1 MKKRLISLLLAFSMM
16 LTFLPAGAV
25 SAFAEGTADDTSMG
39 TLLSDGQ
46 PITTGGTYRLK
57 DNYTKAIKITT
68 SDLVTIN
75 IADGDKVTFSP
86 SSYPMTMLQVE
97 EDGNLIVNNHGSYE
111 GATFLSFAG
120 KTAEISGGNYEI
132 ARSQYNSNMGIV
144 AFDFDKGED
153 VTIENAKI
161 QVGDYCNGVRA
172 YDLNTLHIVNSEIKQ
187 MGSYQQGYAAIA
199 HYKSSNVTLD
209 GVIIETGDCPAIFGK
224 GKSLIINSGKY
235 TSAMNTVVVGDETE
249 KTVIN
254 GGEFEVKVGSSSCNV
269 VSNSG
274 PMEIHGG
281 KFTAGSSGGKVLT
294 CYGSIVIDDEKST
307 PEFYGKSGRLDA
319 IQFRGSYSGNPVMQ
333 FKAGIIH
340 ISGGV
345 QRAAIAIGTD
355 STYDPDRGTAIIDS
369 NRVII
374 DSGTYGIRVRGHV
387 TAVLN
392 DITVNRVGRSV
403 IYLEKDQKI
412 KISDTYTG
420 NATILCADPKDG
432 RPLTT
437 ATTGTEYQK
446 NLNLTSANAG
456 YLVGYKIE
464 DGKEY
469 RCLSK
474 KVGVTVNGLKSE
486 IKAEDTAEFTV
497 TLTHAGSTG
506 TGILTFGDKNSEIEY
521 KDEES
526 GAYQPMP
533 KDGLEV
539 DLSGDNKNY
548 EFCITPKDA
557 GDQTLTAAVVRD
569 AVELGTAD
577 KNFTVADRVH
587 TTVTIEGLENAVV
600 KEGES
605 KDFTVKVTP
614 NDDAKLGE
622 AFIDFGDKN
631 SEIEYKDENDAYQP
645 MPEGGLK
652 IGLGDG
658 EVERKFRITPK
669 ETGKQTLT
677 AAVVRDD
684 VKLGTADKDYTVAG
698 RVHTTVTIEGLEN
711 AVIKE
716 GESKDFTVKVDP
728 KDDANLG
735 EAFIDFGD
743 KNSEIE
749 YKDEHGAYQ
758 PMPNGGLKINLGN
771 GEVEHEFRITPKET
785 GKQTLTAVVKK
796 DEKELAKD
804 EKDFVGSEMPILT
817 LKDGVITSVTVPGK
831 NGADPEDITE
841 IVKKNANED
850 GSFNVPE
857 GATVSVAFDKDA
869 FADSGLKFGHWDI
882 TGLDDP
888 NAYQDKES
896 FDFEM
901 PAKAVTLKA
910 MTQDATIEDD
920 GPGVLGTV
928 AIIGTAAVGGAVLGY
943 QAYSLGAEFAGKLM
957 ALPYFPSNRS
967 ALAMMLWEDAGKP
980 MPESELLYP
989 DVEQEEQDMDLQHA
1003 ARWAMENEL
1012 IPDLNDEGT
1021 APEEM
1026 KFYPDNTVSKID
1038 VLNAWQKAQELK
1050 QNA

>member
-25 SAFAEGTADDTSMG
+25 SAFAEETADDTTKG
-39 TLLSDGQ
+39 TLLHGGETITGNGTYQLNGTYTQGITINTEGPVEINVTGEVTVTAPENANNFYFITIKKAGSVTFNGDAQYPVIVNGGDVISNLGENLTINGGKYICNGRNPYSSAFTLSNGSNQVENVTIKSKYDAILVTYNCDSAVIRNSNITASNSGGAHEGCIVCRTTNGTMDLDHVTVHALKGNALELICGTITIEDGEYTSDVGSAIHTY
-46 PITTGGTYRLK
+46 PENDDAIDLTITGGTYKSISTDYTVARLGCYDGHK
-57 DNYTKAIKITT
+57 ESTIKIHGSTFIGGRLLWFHDASAETLTIDGNTTLQSIGGTRDAVVVEHGQLIFNSGTIEVSGGSERAALRTRDEGEAIVDGGTFKGAKYDIYEENDNRRVPPCRVQLKNANFDDTVCNVYLDRNRQIDVAQNYT
-68 SDLVTIN
+68 
-75 IADGDKVTFSP
+75 
-86 SSYPMTMLQVE
+86 
-97 EDGNLIVNNHGSYE
+97 
-111 GATFLSFAG
+111 
-120 KTAEISGGNYEI
+120 
-132 ARSQYNSNMGIV
+132 
-144 AFDFDKGED
+144 GE
-153 VTIENAKI
+153 VTIE
-161 QVGDYCNGVRA
+161 
-172 YDLNTLHIVNSEIKQ
+172 
-187 MGSYQQGYAAIA
+187 
-199 HYKSSNVTLD
+199 
-209 GVIIETGDCPAIFGK
+209 
-224 GKSLIINSGKY
+224 
-235 TSAMNTVVVGDETE
+235 
-249 KTVIN
+249 
-254 GGEFEVKVGSSSCNV
+254 
-269 VSNSG
+269 
-274 PMEIHGG
+274 
-281 KFTAGSSGGKVLT
+281 
-294 CYGSIVIDDEKST
+294 
-307 PEFYGKSGRLDA
+307 
-319 IQFRGSYSGNPVMQ
+319 
-333 FKAGIIH
+333 
-340 ISGGV
+340 
-345 QRAAIAIGTD
+345 
-355 STYDPDRGTAIIDS
+355 
-369 NRVII
+369 
-374 DSGTYGIRVRGHV
+374 
-387 TAVLN
+387 
-392 DITVNRVGRSV
+392 
-403 IYLEKDQKI
+403 
-412 KISDTYTG
+412 
-420 NATILCADPKDG
+420 CADPKDG
-432 RPLTT
+432 RQLTK
-437 ATTGTEYQK
+437 ATETNYQK
-446 NLNLTSANAG
+446 DLNLTSANAG
-456 YLVGYKIE
+456 YLVGYKKTT
-464 DGKEY
+464 DGKGEY

-474 KVGVTVNGLKSE
+474 EVGVTVSDPEGE
-486 IKAEDTAEFTV
+486 VKAGNPAKFTV
-497 TLTHAGSTG
+497 TLAHAGSTG
-506 TGILTFGDKNSEIEY
+506 TGILTFGNKNSEIEY
-521 KDEES
+521 KDEN

-539 DLSGDNKNY
+539 DLSGDKNDY
-548 EFCITPKDA
+548 VFHITPKNA
-557 GDQTLTAAVVRD
+557 GEQTLTAAVVRD
-569 AVELGTAD
+569 AVEVG
-577 KNFTVADRVH
+577 
-587 TTVTIEGLENAVV
+587 
-600 KEGES
+600 
-605 KDFTVKVTP
+605 KD
-614 NDDAKLGE
+614 
-622 AFIDFGDKN
+622 
-631 SEIEYKDENDAYQP
+631 SETYH
-645 MPEGGLK
+645 
-652 IGLGDG
+652 
-658 EVERKFRITPK
+658 
-669 ETGKQTLT
+669 
-677 AAVVRDD
+677 
-684 VKLGTADKDYTVAG
+684 VAG
-698 RVHTTVTIEGLEN
+698 RVHTTVTIEGLED

-771 GEVEHEFRITPKET
+771 GEVKHEFRITPKNAGEQKLTAAVVRDAVKLGTAEEGFTVADRVHTTVTIEGLENAVIKEGESKDFTVKVDPKDDAKLGEAVIDFGDKNSEIEYKDENNEYKPMPEGGLKINLGNGEVEREFRIAPKET
-785 GKQTLTAVVKK
+785 GKQTLTAAVKK
-796 DEKELAKD
+796 GENELARD
-804 EKDFVGSEMPILT
+804 EKDFVVSEMPILT

-910 MTQDATIEDD
+910 MTQDASIEDD

-989 DVEQEEQDMDLQHA
+989 DVGQEEQDMDLQHA

-1026 KFYPDNTVSKID
+1026 KFYPDNAVSKID